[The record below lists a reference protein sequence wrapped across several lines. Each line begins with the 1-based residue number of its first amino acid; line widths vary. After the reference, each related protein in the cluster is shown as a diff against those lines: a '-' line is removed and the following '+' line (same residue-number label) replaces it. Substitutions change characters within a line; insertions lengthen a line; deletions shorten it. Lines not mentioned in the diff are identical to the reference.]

1 MNKVIKKLLPIVSIV
16 LLSLGLFNIIAL
28 DTALLIVVS
37 ISGLSTILSG
47 YSLYVNE
54 QKKASII
61 LISTGIFIIILA
73 IITLFFRKL

>member
-1 MNKVIKKLLPIVSIV
+1 MNKVIKKLLPIVSII